1 MKKLLLSIFL
11 CVFALVSLGQYAIT
25 NEGNNIKVE
34 SSTDAPLIC
43 GDFENNLLTIN
54 GDMTVTG
61 KVAASDSICIARFR
75 WASKG
80 TIPNDTLVLIRGVN
94 DTIEWHP
101 PRAP

>member
-11 CVFALVSLGQYAIT
+11 CVFALVSLGPYAIT

-61 KVAASDSICIARFR
+61 KVAASDSLCGTGFHFTRFHDT
-75 WASKG
+75 
-80 TIPNDTLVLIRGVN
+80 TIIVSGSDTLRLF
-94 DTIEWHP
+94 P
-101 PRAP
+101 PR